1 MFRRFA
7 FIVIG
12 LALISD
18 VSRRE
23 GDVLVHLFAL
33 PAALVLY
40 PLAYLVLLAI
50 LAGPLVYGVGMWL
63 LWRWTRDGRL
73 PASVERPVRWLR
85 ARRPWCYRLRL
96 ERVEGAERPAT
107 PRETPHSTRASPDG
121 EAIHPGA

>member
-1 MFRRFA
+1 MLRRFA
-7 FIVIG
+7 FILIG

-23 GDVLVHLFAL
+23 GGVLVHLLVL

-40 PLAYLVLLAI
+40 PLAYLMLLAI
-50 LAGPLVYGVGMWL
+50 LAAPLLCGLGLWL

-73 PASVERPVRWLR
+73 PAWVGRPARWVG

-107 PRETPHSTRASPDG
+107 PRETPQSTGASPDG
-121 EAIHPGA
+121 EAIRPGA